1 MSAFQRE
8 REREK
13 KRERERERKRD
24 RDRERGKGREGEEE
38 GERERETERENTSL
52 HCNGRSATFISELYH
67 TFVTLIK
74 HKIVFPLVHMQH
86 RKNLHNAQ

>member
-38 GERERETERENTSL
+38 GERETERERIRHCIVMKGVL
-52 HCNGRSATFISELYH
+52 HLFSELYH